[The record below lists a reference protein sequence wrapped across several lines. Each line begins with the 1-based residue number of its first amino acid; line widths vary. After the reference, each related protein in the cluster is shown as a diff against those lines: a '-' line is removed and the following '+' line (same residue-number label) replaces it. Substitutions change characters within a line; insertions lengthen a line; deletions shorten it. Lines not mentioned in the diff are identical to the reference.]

1 MKNRF
6 IAKNTNKNK
15 KLKKYFLFF
24 MFIIGIYIS
33 YKYLESKNI
42 ELKDKEFVNLLI
54 DNSFKYNEAD
64 IIEKIVN
71 KTYKYSNPIKLLSK
85 EYNKYLD
92 VTTPV
97 VKEEE
102 KQEVKPL
109 IYLYNTHQTEEY
121 KSSKLLEFTIN
132 PTVMISNYILED
144 IFNKNGF
151 TTLVEERNI
160 KEILNNN
167 NWKYQDSYKASRILL
182 EDAYKNNNTLEYFI
196 DIHRDSLT
204 HDKTYININ
213 GKDYAKILFVVG
225 LENQYYERN
234 LELIEKI
241 NYKLNEQYNGLSK
254 GILKKGGFIMGVKEI
269 IGQCFGI
276 AGLIMFVLSF
286 QYKEIKKLVFVQG
299 IGGMMFFLGCHLP

>member
-213 GKDYAKILFVVG
+213 GKKKEKILFVVG

-254 GILKKGGFIMGVKEI
+254 GILKKGGDGVN
-269 IGQCFGI
+269 GI
-276 AGLIMFVLSF
+276 YNQDFNKNVI
-286 QYKEIKKLVFVQG
+286 LVE
-299 IGGMMFFLGCHLP
+299 IGGYESTTTEVLNTSLAFAKCFMEVINE